1 MQLTRAADYGMRAMI
16 QLGSENPGT
25 RASLSELAQASEVSP
40 AFLSKVLQ
48 RLVKAGFIASRRGK
62 RGGFEMLDRG
72 REATLLE
79 ILDALDGIPALNVCL
94 MNGNCHRSEW
104 CPAHPVWKE
113 AQDRMREVLGSAS
126 LAQLVAE
133 NRNGREVH
141 RLSELRHEE

>member
-1 MQLTRAADYGMRAMI
+1 MI
-16 QLGSENPGT
+16 HLGSENPGT
-25 RASLSELAQASEVSP
+25 RASLSELAHTSEVSP

-94 MNGNCHRSEW
+94 MNGNCHRSPW

-133 NRNGREVH
+133 NRNGREVR
-141 RLSELRHEE
+141 RLSELRNEE

>member
-1 MQLTRAADYGMRAMI
+1 MQLTRAADYGVRAMI
-16 QLGSENPGT
+16 QLGSENNGT
-25 RASLSELAQASEVSP
+25 RASLSELAHAAEVSP

-72 REATLLE
+72 REASLLE
-79 ILDALDGIPALNVCL
+79 ILDALDGIPALNLCL
-94 MNGNCHRSEW
+94 LEGSCHRSPW

-133 NRNGREVH
+133 DRNGKEAR
-141 RLSELRHEE
+141 RLNEMRQE